1 MRKIEPIQQKEE
13 IISRNIL
20 RRKDIMQVTRKDPE
34 GRKNGSFLK
43 ESSLKEKLQKSVLYA
58 KDQDILQKIAQK
70 RRKRQNF
77 LSKPRS
83 MQMIFV
89 FRM

>member
-1 MRKIEPIQQKEE
+1 MQGKRKKL
-13 IISRNIL
+13 S
-20 RRKDIMQVTRKDPE
+20 
-34 GRKNGSFLK
+34 GRKNGSFL
-43 ESSLKEKLQKSVLYA
+43 EGSSLKEKFRKSTLYA
-58 KDQDILQKIAQK
+58 EDQVILQKIAQK